1 MISGLYNNNLINKLL
16 KNMKA
21 IATKFLLTILILTGS
36 IFAFGQKGVDDGSKF
51 GKGDD
56 SIRCVRNLSL
66 YVEYYRQKSYDDA
79 LPYWRVV
86 FDECPTANFNMYI
99 HGVKMHELLAEKA
112 DNNEQ
117 KFAHL
122 DTMMLIYDQRI
133 KYFKNEG
140 KVLGRKG
147 IDWLSIR
154 KSSVNDVKAGYDYVK
169 QSVDMQKNKTENAV
183 LALFMNTSSIL
194 FKAVKL
200 SQDIMIQNYTTA
212 SKIVDYNLS
221 KNTKKASN
229 QRLKESIDQ
238 IFSQS
243 GAATCEALIKLF
255 QPKYDQNQEDKE
267 LLIKIITF
275 LISTDCKDSELYYH
289 ASTSLHKID
298 PSAKS
303 SYFLAEM
310 NIDRANYEKASVL
323 YKQAIELETDSKE
336 KARYYMKLGD
346 ITYHK
351 LGNNSLA
358 RTYAR
363 KAADLDTESGHPYL
377 LIGAIYAGS
386 EPCGDDDIA
395 KKALYWV
402 AVDYFAKAK
411 QVDNE
416 LANIANKSINAYS
429 QHFPDTETLFFHGLK
444 IGDRYS
450 IDCWINETTI
460 VRSR

>member
-1 MISGLYNNNLINKLL
+1 
-16 KNMKA
+16 MKA
-21 IATKFLLTILILTGS
+21 TAAKFLLTILILTGS
-36 IFAFGQKGVDDGSKF
+36 ISAFGQKGVDDGSKF

-66 YVEYYRQKSYDDA
+66 YVEYYRQKSYYDA
-79 LPYWRVV
+79 LPYWRIV
-86 FDECPTANFNMYI
+86 FAECPIANFNMYI
-99 HGVKMHELLAEKA
+99 HGVKMHKMLADKA

-133 KYFKNEG
+133 KYFGHEG

-147 IDWLSIR
+147 IDWLSMR
-154 KSSVNDVKAGYDYVK
+154 KSTFEDIKMGYDYIK
-169 QSVDMQKNKTENAV
+169 KSVDMQKNKSENAV
-183 LALFMNTSSIL
+183 LAIFMTASSSL
-194 FKAVKL
+194 FKTGEL
-200 SQDIMIQNYTTA
+200 SQEKMIQNYATA
-212 SKIVDYNLS
+212 SQIADYKINVKPKSADF
-221 KNTKKASN
+221 
-229 QRLKESIDQ
+229 QRLKEKLDQ

-243 GAATCEALIKLF
+243 GAATCDALIKLF
-255 QPKYDQNQEDKE
+255 QPKYDQNPEDKE
-267 LLIKIITF
+267 LLTKIIIF
-275 LISTDCKDSELYYH
+275 LASTDCKDSDLYYH

-310 NIDRANYEKASVL
+310 NVDRANYEKASVQ

-351 LGNNSLA
+351 LGNNSLS

-363 KAADLDTESGHPYL
+363 KAAELDPESGHPYL

-395 KKALYWV
+395 KKALYWI
-402 AVDYFAKAK
+402 AVDNFVKAK
-411 QVDNE
+411 KVDNE
-416 LANIANKSINAYS
+416 LAEIANKSINAYS
-429 QHFPDTETLFFHGLK
+429 QHFPDTEAVFFHGLK
-444 IGDRYS
+444 VGDRYS
-450 IDCWINETTI
+450 VDCWINETTI
-460 VRSR
+460 VRTR

>member
-1 MISGLYNNNLINKLL
+1 
-16 KNMKA
+16 MKA
-21 IATKFLLTILILTGS
+21 TATKFLLTILILTGS
-36 IFAFGQKGVDDGSKF
+36 ISAFGQKGVEDGSKF
-51 GKGDD
+51 GKGED

-66 YVEYYRQKSYDDA
+66 YIEYYRQKSYDDA
-79 LPYWRVV
+79 LPYWRIV
-86 FDECPTANFNMYI
+86 FAECPIANFNMYI
-99 HGVKMHELLAEKA
+99 HGVKMQELLAEKA

-133 KYFKNEG
+133 KYFGHEG

-147 IDWLSIR
+147 IDWLSMR
-154 KSSVNDVKAGYDYVK
+154 KSTVEDIKVGYDYIK
-169 QSVDMQKNKTENAV
+169 KSVDMQKNKSENAV
-183 LALFMNTSSIL
+183 VALFLTASSSL
-194 FKAVKL
+194 FKTGEL
-200 SQDIMIQNYTTA
+200 SQDNMIQNYATA
-212 SKIVDYNLS
+212 MKIAEYKLS
-221 KNTKKASN
+221 KKPGSAQF
-229 QRLKESIDQ
+229 QRLKESIDG

-255 QPKYDQNQEDKE
+255 QPKYDQNPEDKE
-267 LLIKIITF
+267 LLTKIIAF
-275 LISTDCKDSELYYH
+275 LINADCKDSDLYYH

-310 NIDRANYEKASVL
+310 NVGRANYEKASVL
-323 YKQAIELETDSKE
+323 YKQAIELENDSKE

-351 LGNNSLA
+351 LGNNSLS

-363 KAADLDTESGHPYL
+363 KAAGLDPESGHPYL

-395 KKALYWV
+395 RKALYWI
-402 AVDYFAKAK
+402 AVDNFVKAK
-411 QVDNE
+411 RADNE
-416 LANIANKSINAYS
+416 LADIANKSINAYS

-444 IGDRYS
+444 VGDRYS
-450 IDCWINETTI
+450 VDCWINETTI
-460 VRSR
+460 VRTR

>member
-1 MISGLYNNNLINKLL
+1 
-16 KNMKA
+16 MKA

-36 IFAFGQKGVDDGSKF
+36 ISAFGQKGVDDGSKF
-51 GKGDD
+51 GKGED
-56 SIRCVRNLSL
+56 SIKCVRNLSL

-79 LPYWRVV
+79 LPYWRIV
-86 FDECPTANFNMYI
+86 FDECPTSTFNLYI
-99 HGVKMHELLAEKA
+99 HGVNMYELLAEKA
-112 DNNEQ
+112 DNEEQ
-117 KFAHL
+117 KFAYL

-133 KYFKNEG
+133 KYYKQEG

-147 IDWLSIR
+147 IDWLSMR
-154 KSSVNDVKAGYDYVK
+154 KNSVEDIKVGYDYIN
-169 QSVDMQKNKTENAV
+169 QSVDMQKNKCENAV
-183 LALFMNTSSIL
+183 LALFMNSSSTL
-194 FKAVKL
+194 FKAGEL
-200 SQDIMIQNYTTA
+200 LQDEMIQNYATA
-212 SKIVDYNLS
+212 SKIAEYKLS
-221 KNTKKASN
+221 RKPGSADF
-229 QRLKESIDQ
+229 QRLKESLDQ
-238 IFSQS
+238 IFSKS

-255 QPKYDQNQEDKE
+255 QPKYDQNPEDKE
-267 LLIKIITF
+267 LLTKIIIF
-275 LISTDCKDSELYYH
+275 LAGTDCKDSDLFFH

-310 NIDRANYEKASVL
+310 NVDRANYEKASVL

-351 LGNNSLA
+351 LDNNSLA

-363 KAADLDTESGHPYL
+363 NAAELDPESGHPYL

-395 KKALYWV
+395 KKALYWI
-402 AVDYFAKAK
+402 AVDNFIKAK

-416 LANIANKSINAYS
+416 LAEMANKSINAYS
-429 QHFPDTETLFFHGLK
+429 QHFPDTETIFFHGLK
-444 IGDRYS
+444 VGDRYT
-450 IDCWINETTI
+450 IGCWINETTTI
-460 VRSR
+460 RTR

>member
-1 MISGLYNNNLINKLL
+1 
-16 KNMKA
+16 MKA
-21 IATKFLLTILILTGS
+21 TATKFLLTILILTGS
-36 IFAFGQKGVDDGSKF
+36 ISAFGQKGVEDGSKF

-79 LPYWRVV
+79 LPYWRIV
-86 FDECPTANFNMYI
+86 FDECPIANFNMYI

-112 DNNEQ
+112 DNEEQ

-133 KYFKNEG
+133 KYFKQEG

-147 IDWLSIR
+147 IDWLSMR
-154 KSSVNDVKAGYDYVK
+154 KSTVKDIKVGYDYIK
-169 QSVDMQKNKTENAV
+169 QSVDMQKNKSENAV
-183 LALFMNTSSIL
+183 LALFMTASGTL
-194 FKAVKL
+194 FKAGEL
-200 SQDIMIQNYTTA
+200 SQENMIQNYATA
-212 SKIVDYNLS
+212 SQIADY
-221 KNTKKASN
+221 KVSN
-229 QRLKESIDQ
+229 KPESADFQRLKGKLDQ

-243 GAATCEALIKLF
+243 GAATCDALIKLF
-255 QPKYDQNQEDKE
+255 QPKYDQNPEDKE
-267 LLIKIITF
+267 LLTKIVTF
-275 LISTDCKDSELYYH
+275 LASTDCKDSDLYFNT
-289 ASTSLHKID
+289 STSLHKID

-310 NIDRANYEKASVL
+310 NVNRANYEKASVL

-336 KARYYMKLGD
+336 KARYYLKLGD

-351 LGNNSLA
+351 LGNNSLS

-363 KAADLDTESGHPYL
+363 KAAELDPESGHPYL
-377 LIGAIYAGS
+377 LIGAIYAGC

-395 KKALYWV
+395 KKALYWI
-402 AVDYFAKAK
+402 AVDNFVKAK

-416 LANIANKSINAYS
+416 LAEIANKSINSYS
-429 QHFPDTETLFFHGLK
+429 QHFPDTESVFFHGLTV
-444 IGDRYS
+444 GDRYTV
-450 IDCWINETTI
+450 DCWINETTI
-460 VRSR
+460 VRTR

>member
-1 MISGLYNNNLINKLL
+1 
-16 KNMKA
+16 MKA
-21 IATKFLLTILILTGS
+21 TATKFLVTILILTGS
-36 IFAFGQKGVDDGSKF
+36 ISAFGQKGVDDGSKF

-79 LPYWRVV
+79 LPYWRIV
-86 FDECPTANFNMYI
+86 FNECPIANFNMYI
-99 HGVKMHELLAEKA
+99 HGVKMQELLAEKA

-133 KYFKNEG
+133 KYFGHEG

-147 IDWLSIR
+147 IDWLSMR
-154 KSSVNDVKAGYDYVK
+154 KSTLEDIKVGYDYIK
-169 QSVDMQKNKTENAV
+169 KSVDMQKNKSENAV
-183 LALFMNTSSIL
+183 LAIFMTGSSSL
-194 FKAVKL
+194 FKTGEL
-200 SQDIMIQNYTTA
+200 TQEEMIQNYSTA
-212 SKIVDYNLS
+212 SQIADYKISVKPKSADF
-221 KNTKKASN
+221 
-229 QRLKESIDQ
+229 QRLKERLDQ

-243 GAATCEALIKLF
+243 GAATCDALIKLF
-255 QPKYDQNQEDKE
+255 QPKYDQNPEDKE
-267 LLIKIITF
+267 LLTKIIIF
-275 LISTDCKDSELYYH
+275 LASTDCKDSDLYYH

-310 NIDRANYEKASVL
+310 NVDRANYEKASVL

-351 LGNNSLA
+351 LGNNSLS

-363 KAADLDTESGHPYL
+363 KAAELDPESGHPYL

-395 KKALYWV
+395 KKALYWI
-402 AVDYFAKAK
+402 AVDNFVKAK

-416 LANIANKSINAYS
+416 LAEIANKSINAYS

-444 IGDRYS
+444 VGDRYS
-450 IDCWINETTI
+450 VDCWINETTI
-460 VRSR
+460 VKTR

>member
-1 MISGLYNNNLINKLL
+1 
-16 KNMKA
+16 MKA
-21 IATKFLLTILILTGS
+21 TVTKFLLTILILTGS
-36 IFAFGQKGVDDGSKF
+36 ISAFGQKGVEDGSKF
-51 GKGDD
+51 GKGKD

-79 LPYWRVV
+79 LPYWRIV
-86 FDECPTANFNMYI
+86 FAECPTANFNMYI
-99 HGVKMHELLAEKA
+99 HGVKMQELLAGKA
-112 DNNEQ
+112 DNKEQ

-133 KYFKNEG
+133 KYFGLEG

-147 IDWLSIR
+147 IDWLKM
-154 KSSVNDVKAGYDYVK
+154 KSKIGTVEDIKVGYDYIK
-169 QSVDMQKNKTENAV
+169 QSVDMQKNKSENAV
-183 LALFMNTSSIL
+183 LALFMNASGIL
-194 FKAVKL
+194 FKAGEL
-200 SQDIMIQNYTTA
+200 TQDNIIQNYATA
-212 SKIVDYNLS
+212 SQISDYKIS
-221 KNTKKASN
+221 QKPENTEYQK
-229 QRLKESIDQ
+229 LKESIDA
-238 IFSQS
+238 IFSKS

-255 QPKYDQNQEDKE
+255 QPKYDQTPEDKE
-267 LLIKIITF
+267 LLTKIIVF
-275 LISTDCKDSELYYH
+275 LAGTDCKDSDLYFH
-289 ASTSLHKID
+289 ASTSFHKID

-310 NIDRANYEKASVL
+310 NVDRANYEKASTL

-351 LGNNSLA
+351 LGNNSLS

-363 KAADLDTESGHPYL
+363 KAAELDPESGHPYL

-395 KKALYWV
+395 KKALYWI
-402 AVDYFAKAK
+402 AVDNFAKAK

-416 LANIANKSINAYS
+416 LAEIANKSINAYS
-429 QHFPDTETLFFHGLK
+429 QHFPDTETIFFHGLK
-444 IGDRYS
+444 VGGRYTVG
-450 IDCWINETTI
+450 CWINETTI
-460 VRSR
+460 IRTR

>member
-1 MISGLYNNNLINKLL
+1 
-16 KNMKA
+16 MKA

-36 IFAFGQKGVDDGSKF
+36 ISAFGQKGVDDGSKF

-79 LPYWRVV
+79 LPYWRIV
-86 FDECPTANFNMYI
+86 FAECPIANFNMYI
-99 HGVKMHELLAEKA
+99 HGVKMHEMLAEKA

-133 KYFKNEG
+133 KYFGHEG

-147 IDWLSIR
+147 IDWLSMR
-154 KSSVNDVKAGYDYVK
+154 KSTFEDIKVGYDYIK
-169 QSVDMQKNKTENAV
+169 KSVDMQKNKSENAV
-183 LALFMNTSSIL
+183 LAIFITASSSL
-194 FKAVKL
+194 FKAGEL
-200 SQDIMIQNYTTA
+200 TQEEMIQNYATA
-212 SKIVDYNLS
+212 SQIADYKLS
-221 KNTKKASN
+221 AKPNSADF
-229 QRLKESIDQ
+229 QRLKEKLDQ

-243 GAATCEALIKLF
+243 GAATCDALIKLF
-255 QPKYDQNQEDKE
+255 QPKYDQTPEDKE
-267 LLIKIITF
+267 LLTKIIIF
-275 LISTDCKDSELYYH
+275 LATTDCKDSDLYYH
-289 ASTSLHKID
+289 ASTSLHRID

-310 NIDRANYEKASVL
+310 NVDRANYEKASVL
-323 YKQAIELETDSKE
+323 YKQAIELETDAKE

-351 LGNNSLA
+351 LGNSSLS

-363 KAADLDTESGHPYL
+363 KAAELDPESGHPYL
-377 LIGAIYAGS
+377 LIGSIYAGS
-386 EPCGDDDIA
+386 EPCGDDEIA
-395 KKALYWV
+395 KKALYWI
-402 AVDYFAKAK
+402 AVDNFVKAK

-416 LANIANKSINAYS
+416 LADIANKSINAYS

-444 IGDRYS
+444 VGDRYS
-450 IDCWINETTI
+450 VDCWINETTI
-460 VRSR
+460 VRTR